1 MAKTVSKSAAKTAK
15 KTPAKTA
22 KAPKTEVSSSQLIEK
37 ASNDTLEK
45 LRSLGI
51 EQELQNDIEWCLGS
65 YRSDGNPV
73 GLYEMAER
81 AVAVLKREKDNKT
94 KGVTAKIITDL
105 EKALKL
111 R

>member
-1 MAKTVSKSAAKTAK
+1 MAKTSAQSSSKESK
-15 KTPAKTA
+15 KTPAKPV
-22 KAPKTEVSSSQLIEK
+22 KPKSTGVAIEK
-37 ASNDTLEK
+37 VSEDVLNK

-65 YRSDGNPV
+65 FKADGNPV

-81 AVAVLKREKDNKT
+81 AVIILKAEKDKKT
-94 KGVTAKIITDL
+94 KGVTAKLITDL
-105 EKALKL
+105 EKALKA